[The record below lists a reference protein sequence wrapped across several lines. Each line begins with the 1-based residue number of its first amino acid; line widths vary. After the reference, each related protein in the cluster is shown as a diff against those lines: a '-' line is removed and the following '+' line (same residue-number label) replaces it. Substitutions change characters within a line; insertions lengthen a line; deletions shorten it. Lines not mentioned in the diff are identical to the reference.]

1 MGLTGLNREARK
13 GCAEL
18 VAGGLEPDRARQRVI
33 DELPEWQRL
42 AREIRRA
49 GRARPVALPP
59 PRPAAGT
66 RSPRCGVTSSTP
78 PAPCTSRPP
87 TPRSR

>member
-59 PRPAAGT
+59 PRPA
-66 RSPRCGVTSSTP
+66 V
-78 PAPCTSRPP
+78 
-87 TPRSR
+87 